1 MNWKLLFVFSF
12 CFVITDTTLNAQ
24 PCGIAQQLNASQQL
38 ALDSLSVLLDT
49 AMKHEDLNDIQQ
61 RCAQIKAVLAAEAGI
76 PEIAETYYPLTPN
89 TLWLDYNTTL
99 LASRYLI
106 AQDSMA
112 YVDLWKVGKG
122 MLPPAYQPHS
132 VPLRASAEIAAGL
145 LKIAMH
151 EADPARSIAYK
162 NWALRA
168 LDSLKTMQLSS
179 GAFPF
184 PDLRPY
190 NDPVFGPIIQNYLN
204 SLGNDSVLVLQ
215 NGWIIDDSG
224 TGEFKFDAGVIANAF
239 YEAWVLTGDTSY
251 QSVCIRT
258 ANYLRTT
265 TLNINFNYNSFSVLG
280 LTRAWQITGDTSYQ
294 NRALLNL
301 EYGMLPGQL
310 ASGRWMD
317 GHNARSV
324 YHAIMIYNTIPLL
337 LSTSQ
342 NHPKYPVVLQLVK
355 RAVQNL
361 NTYSYTCESA
371 TGFRWLIAAQSMPT
385 GSFTTATSDSL
396 SDYLGRHSQQMPI
409 NGRYTDIPTLG
420 DYFRWMNV
428 VAGQN
433 QSTVMPL
440 TELSVYPNP
449 AGDILTITLYSEK
462 SEDLYLS
469 IYSISGQ
476 RLASLT
482 YPSLQAGINTL
493 TLPAQQ
499 LSQGMYFLQFTT
511 ATRKST
517 IPLLKK

>member
-1 MNWKLLFVFSF
+1 MNWKLLLVFSF
-12 CFVITDTTLNAQ
+12 SFVLADTTLNAQ
-24 PCGIAQQLNASQQL
+24 TCGIAQQLNASQQL

-61 RCAQIKAVLAAEAGI
+61 RCAQIETVLGSEAGI
-76 PEIAETYYPLTPN
+76 PETAETYFTLTPN

-112 YVDLWKVGKG
+112 YVDLWKLGKG

-145 LKIAMH
+145 LKIAFH

-204 SLGNDSVLVLQ
+204 SLGNDSILVLQ

-224 TGEFKFDAGVIANAF
+224 TGEFKFDAGEIANAF
-239 YEAWVLTGDTSY
+239 YEAWMLTGDTSY

-258 ANYLRTT
+258 ANYLRST

-280 LTRAWQITGDTSYQ
+280 LTRAWQITGDTSYH

-337 LSTSQ
+337 LSTPQ
-342 NHPKYPVVLQLVK
+342 NHPKYSVVVQLVK
-355 RAVQNL
+355 RAVQNM

-371 TGFRWLIAAQSMPT
+371 TGFRWLIAAQNIPA
-385 GSFTTATSDSL
+385 GIFTTATADSL

-433 QSTVMPL
+433 HSGETPA
-440 TELSVYPNP
+440 ESISVYPNP
-449 AGDILTITLYSEK
+449 ANTSVSAKIDLLKNSLISITLY
-462 SEDLYLS
+462 D
-469 IYSISGQ
+469 ISGKQ
-476 RLASLT
+476 VSVTKNQSMNAGSNTIEIDTQFLEPGYYLLT
-482 YPSLQAGINTL
+482 INTD
-493 TLPAQQ
+493 TSAQ
-499 LSQGMYFLQFTT
+499 
-511 ATRKST
+511 T
-517 IPLLKK
+517 IPLIKQ